1 MLELFARILRWT
13 DIQMRRLN
21 YIILKPKE
29 RQKSRKL
36 NHKTHENLKTSY
48 IKQMNRKTN
57 YYLGTILLDVPRIT
71 EMRRKHF

>member
-36 NHKTHENLKTSY
+36 NHKTHENLKTSKPP
-48 IKQMNRKTN
+48 ISNK
-57 YYLGTILLDVPRIT
+57 
-71 EMRRKHF
+71 